1 MLRIFSF
8 EEFLKNFPESF
19 CKMKK
24 GLSTTLKI
32 IKMIMPTLII
42 HLQI

>member
-19 CKMKK
+19 R
-24 GLSTTLKI
+24 KI
-32 IKMIMPTLII
+32 ILYGKVFKYYFKTYKNDYA
-42 HLQI
+42 HFE